1 MVKYRPHKG
10 SLDEAMKNEREFNN
24 LDEMYDYIIL
34 DWNNSDVKLFD
45 KDDLSV
51 SKDLGVDKRTG
62 WKETRYVCVKR
73 MGSQIYEH
81 PQCIGMCSIE

>member
-1 MVKYRPHKG
+1 MIKYRPNR
-10 SLDEAMKNEREFNN
+10 STLEEAMANAKEFDN
-24 LDEMYDYIIL
+24 LDKMYDYIIA

-45 KDDLSV
+45 KEDLSV
-51 SKDLGVDKRTG
+51 SKDLGADRRIG